1 MANKM
6 TKAFP
11 SVLTFDVWNTLITA
25 NKEFGAFRT
34 QMIADVWDIDLTVA
48 KAAYTATKTNLDN
61 LAELTCLSLTSNKCW
76 QLLGKN
82 IHSMTGKKISD
93 HDLFG
98 TMQAVNLEFLAKP
111 PLLRDDVVEGV
122 LSLRQRGFR
131 IGIVSNTNFVT
142 GSVLQ
147 KILEPIAPDA
157 AIYSDLFGVA
167 KPNVALFNHT
177 VRAIDQYVAMGRCFH
192 FGDNEVCDGG
202 ARQAGMNFYHV
213 KNPQD
218 LAQQLKDFF

>member
-11 SVLTFDVWNTLITA
+11 SVVTFDVWNTLITA

-34 QMIADVWDIDLTVA
+34 QMIADAWDIDLAVA
-48 KAAYTATKTNLDN
+48 KATYTATKTNLDN
-61 LAELTCLSLTSNKCW
+61 LAELTSLGLSSDKCW
-76 QLLGKN
+76 HLLSKN
-82 IHSMTGKKISD
+82 IKSATGKSIKD
-93 HDLFG
+93 HDLHG
-98 TMQAVNLEFLAKP
+98 VMTVVNLEFLANP

-122 LSLRQRGFR
+122 LSLRERGFR

-177 VRAIDQYVAMGRCFH
+177 VRAIDQHVAMGRCFH

-202 ARQAGMNFYHV
+202 SILAGMNFRLV
-213 KNPQD
+213 KNPRD
-218 LAQQLKDFF
+218 LAEQLKAF